1 MIKNQLII
9 IILRLIGTIVIV
21 GLIRY
26 LFDFSVLSPDIIVG
40 ISALFGIIE
49 LYYTK
54 IDESEK
60 VFEEIKLKDYKKF
73 IEISKVLKLRAK
85 YFRFYWWLSFISSS
99 IVFIFG
105 LVLKNDSELIPDRN
119 LTYFIC
125 FSILLFNIPVLITF
139 IKAYFDSKDAIK
151 EMKEQQKKDEMYL
164 EN

>member
-1 MIKNQLII
+1 MIKNELKI

-40 ISALFGIIE
+40 VSALFGIIE

-60 VFEEIKLKDYKKF
+60 VFEEIKLKDYEKF
-73 IEISKVLKLRAK
+73 IEISKVLKLRTK

-99 IVFIFG
+99 IVFVFG
-105 LVLKNDSELIPDRN
+105 LVLKNNPELIKDRN
-119 LTYFIC
+119 IPYFIC

-151 EMKEQQKKDEMYL
+151 EMKEQQKIDEMYF
-164 EN
+164 